1 MAPQQ
6 KRQKNGHVKKPQPK
20 DKEEEQ
26 LESLLFGGSDDIWD
40 IAGKEHDLS
49 DEDADEDGE
58 AATTS
63 DGNDD
68 QEDVRKPKRP
78 SCRYTY

>member
-6 KRQKNGHVKKPQPK
+6 KRQKNGHVKKPQVK

-49 DEDADEDGE
+49 DEDVEEGE
-58 AATTS
+58 AAATS
-63 DGNDD
+63 DVNED
-68 QEDVRKPKRP
+68 QDDVRKTERT